1 MNEYK
6 TMTYEETLEE
16 LEFAMKHSIDFTKRN
31 IDRLLSKDDVE
42 RIARRLGIVA
52 KYKVWIIE
60 DDRAYCVLSFN
71 DTKGEQLYGRY
82 FGEDVIS
89 QYDSYTIDGSDDSEQ
104 YVN

>member
-16 LEFAMKHSIDFTKRN
+16 LEFAMEHNIDFTKRN

-42 RIARRLGIVA
+42 RIVRRLGIVA

-82 FGEDVIS
+82 FGEDVIN
-89 QYDSYTIDGSDDSEQ
+89 QYDSYVIDGTICEEADI
-104 YVN
+104 N